1 MKLLLAI
8 IGIVIAHQILL
19 FAPFTI
25 FFTTPILN
33 IKRSH
38 EVSTHGLAK
47 RLVIF
52 SAGGVKE
59 SVFFKNLPNIKFL
72 NKLINEGRALFGVGE
87 TFLPTHDTR
96 ANYIASTAG
105 VYEDV
110 LGMILKTNP
119 VKIDTI
125 FDRARK
131 SFLFGSQNVIK
142 LFDKNTD
149 NIKTFPYIQ
158 KSKKYSNYELSSNW
172 IFDRVK
178 QFYTNYSFTQE
189 ESKIITFIHLESTD
203 IVGHIFK
210 PTSKEY
216 LDMLIEID
224 KNISEVYK
232 MIETIYPDHSTA
244 YIFTSD
250 HGISD
255 FGKHDDNSIYE
266 RQVPFIAWGPGVQVY
281 RRKQHIKQV
290 DIAAYMS
297 SLIGIGI
304 PKNNLGIVPQNFLKS
319 SPTYKYQASCGN
331 LKQMVE
337 QYLIKREEVFNHTF
351 FFKEDTQFTQ
361 ETLATLTKEVTRL
374 AENRRYDT
382 AASMCL
388 GMIPRVK
395 KALYYFHNY
404 DRSFLTYCLSATFII
419 WVVMVHEFIGRYH
432 CFNAIERRDFI
443 PKPAFLIC
451 LAIALISDIYLGKSF
466 TYSLYHLTPV
476 YLLSLFNNIFSI
488 PSYIKFF
495 FKIPLTTAKTYLI
508 EIFTSFISKIIP
520 LTLFLCS
527 FYDRRCLTLTLLAL
541 SLLPHLHHN
550 KTYPYNIIWSV
561 GCLILSIFP
570 FFPLPS
576 PQHYSKTIL
585 FITFVLGT
593 LLFIYHSYNLSSS
606 QKELKKCIS
615 YVLLCFPFI
624 LFLAYGIESTI
635 FNSIILLT
643 LPFFIVI
650 FPFLS
655 VLNLS
660 DKLIISYTGLF
671 LAYSILTISYELLFI
686 LVFIVIL
693 YCYVRLEHCIYLEN
707 EFLNLKLV
715 SIPSSTDDAIFGRFS
730 NQEYQ
735 RAYTAMSLLLVAF
748 FSTDNITSFTICN
761 VNITIP
767 SFFKIFSS
775 TTIYY
780 LLLLK
785 KIIPLFVVTLAICN
799 TLARKA
805 GALYRF
811 SILIMLLSNLMAFFM
826 FLQLKDEGTLVEIG
840 VALSNYIISITL
852 SLLVFVLLNIG
863 NLLMLWDCPNIRIFF
878 QLQDPSIENEK
889 KNKESV

>member
-59 SVFFKNLPNIKFL
+59 SVFYKNLPNIKFL

-87 TFLPTHDTR
+87 TYLPTHDTR

-149 NIKTFPYIQ
+149 NIKTFPFIQ
-158 KSKKYSNYELSSNW
+158 KSKKYSNYEISSNW

-178 QFYTNYSFTQE
+178 QFYKNYSFTQE

-224 KNISEVYK
+224 KNISEVYR

-255 FGKHDDNSIYE
+255 FGRHDDNSIFE

-281 RRKQHIKQV
+281 RRKQHIKQI
-290 DIAAYMS
+290 DIAAYIS

-361 ETLATLTKEVTRL
+361 ETLTTLTKEVTRL
-374 AENRRYDT
+374 AEHRRYDT
-382 AASMCL
+382 AASMC
-388 GMIPRVK
+388 
-395 KALYYFHNY
+395 
-404 DRSFLTYCLSATFII
+404 
-419 WVVMVHEFIGRYH
+419 
-432 CFNAIERRDFI
+432 
-443 PKPAFLIC
+443 
-451 LAIALISDIYLGKSF
+451 
-466 TYSLYHLTPV
+466 
-476 YLLSLFNNIFSI
+476 
-488 PSYIKFF
+488 
-495 FKIPLTTAKTYLI
+495 
-508 EIFTSFISKIIP
+508 
-520 LTLFLCS
+520 
-527 FYDRRCLTLTLLAL
+527 
-541 SLLPHLHHN
+541 
-550 KTYPYNIIWSV
+550 
-561 GCLILSIFP
+561 
-570 FFPLPS
+570 
-576 PQHYSKTIL
+576 
-585 FITFVLGT
+585 
-593 LLFIYHSYNLSSS
+593 
-606 QKELKKCIS
+606 
-615 YVLLCFPFI
+615 
-624 LFLAYGIESTI
+624 
-635 FNSIILLT
+635 
-643 LPFFIVI
+643 
-650 FPFLS
+650 
-655 VLNLS
+655 
-660 DKLIISYTGLF
+660 
-671 LAYSILTISYELLFI
+671 
-686 LVFIVIL
+686 
-693 YCYVRLEHCIYLEN
+693 LEHCIYLEN
-707 EFLNLKLV
+707 EFLNLKLI
-715 SIPSSTDDAIFGRFS
+715 SIPSSSDDAIFGRFS

-748 FSTDNITSFTICN
+748 FATDNITSFTICN
-761 VNITIP
+761 INITIP

-775 TTIYY
+775 TTVYY

-811 SILIMLLSNLMAFFM
+811 SILIMLLSNVMAFFM